1 MSGLNQA
8 VEDYLTTRRALGFK
22 LERHGRL
29 LPHLVGYL
37 ERAGAATVT
46 TELALAWATQSE
58 GHPDESA
65 KRLSVARG
73 FARYLQTLDS
83 NAEVPAADLLARQQR
98 RASPYLYSDADVV
111 ALMAATSTLRFPL
124 RSATYRT
131 LIGLLAVTGMRV
143 GEAIGLVRDDLD
155 WSHRRLI
162 IREGKFGASREL
174 PLHPST
180 IDALEMYAQLRDQC
194 WPQPRSP
201 FFISM
206 AGTRLIHENVHL
218 DLPTPGAPRRP
229 PAPLRFLPASD
240 PRPAPHLRGQHP
252 DRLVPVWRG
261 CRGLDAS
268 VVDLSRTRRSGLD
281 VLVLVRHSRVA
292 VPRRRTPRP
301 IRKAPSMSSLALNS
315 TWTIW
320 TPRSSAP
327 SWTTSRPS
335 GAMLCPPATSAS
347 PPCIPCSALLRSS
360 TPSTLR

>member
-180 IDALEMYAQLRDQC
+180 LDALEMYAQLRDQC

-201 FFISM
+201 FFISL
-206 AGTRLIHENVHL
+206 AGTRLIHENVHW
-218 DLPTPGAPRRP
+218 TFRR
-229 PAPLRFLPASD
+229 
-240 PRPAPHLRGQHP
+240 
-252 DRLVPVWRG
+252 
-261 CRGLDAS
+261 
-268 VVDLSRTRRSGLD
+268 
-281 VLVLVRHSRVA
+281 LVRHVGLQARSASCRPRIHDLRHTFAVNTLIDWYRSGVDVA
-292 VPRRRTPRP
+292 AWMPRLSTYLGHAAPAWTYWYLSATPELL
-301 IRKAPSMSSLALNS
+301 SLAAARLDQS
-315 TWTIW
+315 ERH
-320 TPRSSAP
+320 PV
-327 SWTTSRPS
+327 
-335 GAMLCPPATSAS
+335 
-347 PPCIPCSALLRSS
+347 
-360 TPSTLR
+360 

>member
-206 AGTRLIHENVHL
+206 AGTRLIHENVHW
-218 DLPTPGAPRRP
+218 TFRR
-229 PAPLRFLPASD
+229 
-240 PRPAPHLRGQHP
+240 
-252 DRLVPVWRG
+252 
-261 CRGLDAS
+261 
-268 VVDLSRTRRSGLD
+268 
-281 VLVLVRHSRVA
+281 LVRHVGLQPRSASCRPRIHDLRHTFAVNTLIDWYRSGVDVA
-292 VPRRRTPRP
+292 AWMPRLSTYLGHAAPAWTYWYLSATPELL
-301 IRKAPSMSSLALNS
+301 SLAAARLDQS
-315 TWTIW
+315 ERH
-320 TPRSSAP
+320 PV
-327 SWTTSRPS
+327 
-335 GAMLCPPATSAS
+335 
-347 PPCIPCSALLRSS
+347 
-360 TPSTLR
+360 

>member
-98 RASPYLYSDADVV
+98 RASPYLYSYADVV

-180 IDALEMYAQLRDQC
+180 IDALEMYARLRDQC

-206 AGTRLIHENVHL
+206 AGTRLIHENVHW
-218 DLPTPGAPRRP
+218 TFRR
-229 PAPLRFLPASD
+229 
-240 PRPAPHLRGQHP
+240 
-252 DRLVPVWRG
+252 
-261 CRGLDAS
+261 
-268 VVDLSRTRRSGLD
+268 
-281 VLVLVRHSRVA
+281 LVRHVGLQ
-292 VPRRRTPRP
+292 PRSPSCRPRIHDLRRTFAVNTLIDWYRSGVDVAAWMPRLSTYLGHA
-301 IRKAPSMSSLALNS
+301 APAWTYWYLSATPELLSLAAARLDQS
-315 TWTIW
+315 ERH
-320 TPRSSAP
+320 PV
-327 SWTTSRPS
+327 
-335 GAMLCPPATSAS
+335 
-347 PPCIPCSALLRSS
+347 
-360 TPSTLR
+360 

>member
-98 RASPYLYSDADVV
+98 RASPYLYSYADVV

-194 WPQPRSP
+194 WPQPKSP

-206 AGTRLIHENVHL
+206 AGTRLIHENVHW
-218 DLPTPGAPRRP
+218 TFRR
-229 PAPLRFLPASD
+229 
-240 PRPAPHLRGQHP
+240 
-252 DRLVPVWRG
+252 
-261 CRGLDAS
+261 
-268 VVDLSRTRRSGLD
+268 
-281 VLVLVRHSRVA
+281 LVRHVGLQPRSASCRPRIHDLRHTFAVNTLIDWYRSGVDVA
-292 VPRRRTPRP
+292 AWMPRLSTYLGHAAPAWTYWYLSATPELL
-301 IRKAPSMSSLALNS
+301 SLA
-315 TWTIW
+315 
-320 TPRSSAP
+320 
-327 SWTTSRPS
+327 
-335 GAMLCPPATSAS
+335 ATRLDQSERH
-347 PPCIPCSALLRSS
+347 PV
-360 TPSTLR
+360 

>member
-22 LERHGRL
+22 LERHSRL

-46 TELALAWATQSE
+46 TELALAWAIQSE

-98 RASPYLYSDADVV
+98 RASPYLYSYADVV

-180 IDALEMYAQLRDQC
+180 IDALEMYARLRDQC

-206 AGTRLIHENVHL
+206 AGTRLIHENVHW
-218 DLPTPGAPRRP
+218 TFRR
-229 PAPLRFLPASD
+229 
-240 PRPAPHLRGQHP
+240 
-252 DRLVPVWRG
+252 
-261 CRGLDAS
+261 
-268 VVDLSRTRRSGLD
+268 
-281 VLVLVRHSRVA
+281 LVRHVGLQ
-292 VPRRRTPRP
+292 PRSPSCRPRIHDLRRTFAVNTLIDWYRSGVDVAAWMPRLSTYLGHA
-301 IRKAPSMSSLALNS
+301 APAWTYWYLSATPELLSLAAARLDQS
-315 TWTIW
+315 ERH
-320 TPRSSAP
+320 PV
-327 SWTTSRPS
+327 
-335 GAMLCPPATSAS
+335 
-347 PPCIPCSALLRSS
+347 
-360 TPSTLR
+360 

>member
-22 LERHGRL
+22 LERHSRL

-194 WPQPRSP
+194 WPQPKSP

-206 AGTRLIHENVHL
+206 AGTRLIHENVHW
-218 DLPTPGAPRRP
+218 TFRR
-229 PAPLRFLPASD
+229 
-240 PRPAPHLRGQHP
+240 
-252 DRLVPVWRG
+252 
-261 CRGLDAS
+261 
-268 VVDLSRTRRSGLD
+268 
-281 VLVLVRHSRVA
+281 LVRHVGLEPRSASCRPRIHDLRHTFAVNTLIDWYRSGVDVA
-292 VPRRRTPRP
+292 AWMPRLSTYLGHAAPAWTYWYLSATPELL
-301 IRKAPSMSSLALNS
+301 SLAAARLDQS
-315 TWTIW
+315 ERH
-320 TPRSSAP
+320 PV
-327 SWTTSRPS
+327 
-335 GAMLCPPATSAS
+335 
-347 PPCIPCSALLRSS
+347 
-360 TPSTLR
+360 

>member
-98 RASPYLYSDADVV
+98 RASPYLYSAADVV

-206 AGTRLIHENVHL
+206 AGTRLIHENVHW
-218 DLPTPGAPRRP
+218 TFRR
-229 PAPLRFLPASD
+229 
-240 PRPAPHLRGQHP
+240 
-252 DRLVPVWRG
+252 
-261 CRGLDAS
+261 
-268 VVDLSRTRRSGLD
+268 
-281 VLVLVRHSRVA
+281 LVRHVGLQPRSPSCRPRIHDLRHTFAVNTLIDWYRSGVDVA
-292 VPRRRTPRP
+292 AWMPRLSTYLGHAAPAWTYWYLSATPELL
-301 IRKAPSMSSLALNS
+301 SLAAARLDQS
-315 TWTIW
+315 ERH
-320 TPRSSAP
+320 PV
-327 SWTTSRPS
+327 
-335 GAMLCPPATSAS
+335 
-347 PPCIPCSALLRSS
+347 
-360 TPSTLR
+360 

>member
-46 TELALAWATQSE
+46 TELALAWATQLE

-155 WSHRRLI
+155 CSHRRLI

-206 AGTRLIHENVHL
+206 AGTRLIHENVHW
-218 DLPTPGAPRRP
+218 TFRR
-229 PAPLRFLPASD
+229 
-240 PRPAPHLRGQHP
+240 
-252 DRLVPVWRG
+252 
-261 CRGLDAS
+261 
-268 VVDLSRTRRSGLD
+268 
-281 VLVLVRHSRVA
+281 LVRHVGLQPRSASCRPRIHDLRHTFAVNTLIDWYRSGVDVA
-292 VPRRRTPRP
+292 AWMPRLSTYLGHAAPAWTYWYLSATPELL
-301 IRKAPSMSSLALNS
+301 SLAAARLDQS
-315 TWTIW
+315 ERH
-320 TPRSSAP
+320 PV
-327 SWTTSRPS
+327 
-335 GAMLCPPATSAS
+335 
-347 PPCIPCSALLRSS
+347 
-360 TPSTLR
+360 

>member
-206 AGTRLIHENVHL
+206 AGTRLIHENVHW
-218 DLPTPGAPRRP
+218 TFRR
-229 PAPLRFLPASD
+229 
-240 PRPAPHLRGQHP
+240 
-252 DRLVPVWRG
+252 
-261 CRGLDAS
+261 
-268 VVDLSRTRRSGLD
+268 
-281 VLVLVRHSRVA
+281 LVRHVGLQPRSASCRPRIHDLRHTFAVNTLIDWYRSGVDVA
-292 VPRRRTPRP
+292 AWMPRLSTYLGHAAPAWTYCYLSATPELL
-301 IRKAPSMSSLALNS
+301 SLA
-315 TWTIW
+315 
-320 TPRSSAP
+320 
-327 SWTTSRPS
+327 
-335 GAMLCPPATSAS
+335 ATRLDQSERH
-347 PPCIPCSALLRSS
+347 PV
-360 TPSTLR
+360 

>member
-22 LERHGRL
+22 LERQGRL

-83 NAEVPAADLLARQQR
+83 NAEVPAADLLARQ
-98 RASPYLYSDADVV
+98 P
-111 ALMAATSTLRFPL
+111 
-124 RSATYRT
+124 YRT

-194 WPQPRSP
+194 WPQPKSP

-206 AGTRLIHENVHL
+206 AGTRLIHENVHW
-218 DLPTPGAPRRP
+218 TFRR
-229 PAPLRFLPASD
+229 
-240 PRPAPHLRGQHP
+240 
-252 DRLVPVWRG
+252 
-261 CRGLDAS
+261 
-268 VVDLSRTRRSGLD
+268 
-281 VLVLVRHSRVA
+281 LVRHVGLEPRSASCRPRIHDLRHTFAVNTLIDWYRSGVDVA
-292 VPRRRTPRP
+292 AWMPRLSTYLGHAAPAWTYWYLSATPELL
-301 IRKAPSMSSLALNS
+301 SLAAARLDQS
-315 TWTIW
+315 ERH
-320 TPRSSAP
+320 PV
-327 SWTTSRPS
+327 
-335 GAMLCPPATSAS
+335 
-347 PPCIPCSALLRSS
+347 
-360 TPSTLR
+360 

>member
-180 IDALEMYAQLRDQC
+180 IDALEMYAQLRDQW

-206 AGTRLIHENVHL
+206 AGTRLIHENVHW
-218 DLPTPGAPRRP
+218 TFRR
-229 PAPLRFLPASD
+229 
-240 PRPAPHLRGQHP
+240 
-252 DRLVPVWRG
+252 
-261 CRGLDAS
+261 
-268 VVDLSRTRRSGLD
+268 
-281 VLVLVRHSRVA
+281 LVRHVGLQPRSASCRPRIHDLRHTFAVNTLIDWYRSDVDVA
-292 VPRRRTPRP
+292 AWMPRLSAYLGHAAPAWTYWYLSATPELL
-301 IRKAPSMSSLALNS
+301 SLAAARLDQS
-315 TWTIW
+315 ERH
-320 TPRSSAP
+320 PV
-327 SWTTSRPS
+327 
-335 GAMLCPPATSAS
+335 
-347 PPCIPCSALLRSS
+347 
-360 TPSTLR
+360 

>member
-206 AGTRLIHENVHL
+206 AGTRLIHENVHW
-218 DLPTPGAPRRP
+218 TFRR
-229 PAPLRFLPASD
+229 
-240 PRPAPHLRGQHP
+240 
-252 DRLVPVWRG
+252 
-261 CRGLDAS
+261 
-268 VVDLSRTRRSGLD
+268 
-281 VLVLVRHSRVA
+281 LVRHVGLQPRSASCRPRIHDLRHTFAVNTLIDWYRSGVDVA
-292 VPRRRTPRP
+292 AWMPRLSTYLGHAAPAWTYWYVSATPELL
-301 IRKAPSMSSLALNS
+301 SLAAARLDQS
-315 TWTIW
+315 ERH
-320 TPRSSAP
+320 PV
-327 SWTTSRPS
+327 
-335 GAMLCPPATSAS
+335 
-347 PPCIPCSALLRSS
+347 
-360 TPSTLR
+360 

>member
-206 AGTRLIHENVHL
+206 TGTRLIHENVHW
-218 DLPTPGAPRRP
+218 TFRR
-229 PAPLRFLPASD
+229 
-240 PRPAPHLRGQHP
+240 
-252 DRLVPVWRG
+252 
-261 CRGLDAS
+261 
-268 VVDLSRTRRSGLD
+268 
-281 VLVLVRHSRVA
+281 LVRHVGLQPRSASCRPRIHDLRHTFAVNTLIDWYRSGVDVA
-292 VPRRRTPRP
+292 AWMPRLSTYLGHAAPAWTYWYLSATPELL
-301 IRKAPSMSSLALNS
+301 SLAAARLDQS
-315 TWTIW
+315 ERH
-320 TPRSSAP
+320 PV
-327 SWTTSRPS
+327 
-335 GAMLCPPATSAS
+335 
-347 PPCIPCSALLRSS
+347 
-360 TPSTLR
+360 

>member
-206 AGTRLIHENVHL
+206 AGTRLIHENVHW
-218 DLPTPGAPRRP
+218 TFRR
-229 PAPLRFLPASD
+229 
-240 PRPAPHLRGQHP
+240 
-252 DRLVPVWRG
+252 
-261 CRGLDAS
+261 
-268 VVDLSRTRRSGLD
+268 
-281 VLVLVRHSRVA
+281 LVRHVGLQPRSASCRPRIHDLRHTFAVNTLIDWYRSDVDVA
-292 VPRRRTPRP
+292 AWMPRLSTYLGHAAPAWTYWYLSATPELL
-301 IRKAPSMSSLALNS
+301 SLAAARLDQS
-315 TWTIW
+315 ERH
-320 TPRSSAP
+320 PV
-327 SWTTSRPS
+327 
-335 GAMLCPPATSAS
+335 
-347 PPCIPCSALLRSS
+347 
-360 TPSTLR
+360 

>member
-29 LPHLVGYL
+29 LPYLVGYL

-58 GHPDESA
+58 GHPDEWA

-83 NAEVPAADLLARQQR
+83 NAEVPAADLLARQR
-98 RASPYLYSDADVV
+98 RRVTPYLYSDADVV

-162 IREGKFGASREL
+162 IREGKFGASRAL

-194 WPQPRSP
+194 WPQSRSP

-206 AGTRLIHENVHL
+206 AGTRLIHENVHW
-218 DLPTPGAPRRP
+218 TFRR
-229 PAPLRFLPASD
+229 
-240 PRPAPHLRGQHP
+240 
-252 DRLVPVWRG
+252 
-261 CRGLDAS
+261 
-268 VVDLSRTRRSGLD
+268 
-281 VLVLVRHSRVA
+281 LVRHVGLQPRSASCRPRIHDLRHTFAVNTLIDWYRSGVDVA
-292 VPRRRTPRP
+292 AWMPRLSTYLGHAAPAWTYWYLSATPELL
-301 IRKAPSMSSLALNS
+301 SLAAARLDQS
-315 TWTIW
+315 ERH
-320 TPRSSAP
+320 PV
-327 SWTTSRPS
+327 
-335 GAMLCPPATSAS
+335 
-347 PPCIPCSALLRSS
+347 
-360 TPSTLR
+360 

>member
-155 WSHRRLI
+155 CSHRRLI

-206 AGTRLIHENVHL
+206 AGTRLIHENVHW
-218 DLPTPGAPRRP
+218 TFRR
-229 PAPLRFLPASD
+229 
-240 PRPAPHLRGQHP
+240 
-252 DRLVPVWRG
+252 
-261 CRGLDAS
+261 
-268 VVDLSRTRRSGLD
+268 
-281 VLVLVRHSRVA
+281 LVRHVGLQPRSPSCRPRIHDLRHTFAVNTLIDWYRSGVDVA
-292 VPRRRTPRP
+292 AWMPRLSTYLGHAAPAWTYWYLSATPELL
-301 IRKAPSMSSLALNS
+301 SLAAARLDQS
-315 TWTIW
+315 ERH
-320 TPRSSAP
+320 PV
-327 SWTTSRPS
+327 
-335 GAMLCPPATSAS
+335 
-347 PPCIPCSALLRSS
+347 
-360 TPSTLR
+360 

>member
-37 ERAGAATVT
+37 EHAGAATVT
-46 TELALAWATQSE
+46 TELALAWATQPE

-73 FARYLQTLDS
+73 FARYLQTLDP
-83 NAEVPAADLLARQQR
+83 NAEVPPADLLARQRR

-131 LIGLLAVTGMRV
+131 LIGLLAVSGMRV
-143 GEAIGLVRDDLD
+143 GEAIGLARDDLD

-162 IREGKFGASREL
+162 VREGKFGASREL

-194 WPQPRSP
+194 WPQPKSP

-206 AGTRLIHENVHL
+206 AGTRLIHENVHW
-218 DLPTPGAPRRP
+218 TFRR
-229 PAPLRFLPASD
+229 
-240 PRPAPHLRGQHP
+240 
-252 DRLVPVWRG
+252 
-261 CRGLDAS
+261 
-268 VVDLSRTRRSGLD
+268 
-281 VLVLVRHSRVA
+281 LVRHVGLQPRSASCRPRIHDLRHTFAVNTLIDWYRSGVDVA
-292 VPRRRTPRP
+292 AWMPRLSTYLGHAAPAWTYWYLSATPELL
-301 IRKAPSMSSLALNS
+301 SLAAARLDQS
-315 TWTIW
+315 ERH
-320 TPRSSAP
+320 PV
-327 SWTTSRPS
+327 
-335 GAMLCPPATSAS
+335 
-347 PPCIPCSALLRSS
+347 
-360 TPSTLR
+360 

>member
-22 LERHGRL
+22 LERQGRL

-46 TELALAWATQSE
+46 TELALAWAIQSE

-65 KRLSVARG
+65 KRLSVARS

-162 IREGKFGASREL
+162 VREGKFGASREL

-180 IDALEMYAQLRDQC
+180 IRALEMYAQLRDQC

-206 AGTRLIHENVHL
+206 AGTRLIHENVHW
-218 DLPTPGAPRRP
+218 TFRR
-229 PAPLRFLPASD
+229 
-240 PRPAPHLRGQHP
+240 
-252 DRLVPVWRG
+252 
-261 CRGLDAS
+261 
-268 VVDLSRTRRSGLD
+268 
-281 VLVLVRHSRVA
+281 LVRHVGLQPRSPSCRPRIHDLRHTFAVNTLIDWYRSDVDVA
-292 VPRRRTPRP
+292 AWMPRLSTYLGHAAPAWTYWYLSATPELL
-301 IRKAPSMSSLALNS
+301 SLAAARLDQS
-315 TWTIW
+315 ERH
-320 TPRSSAP
+320 PV
-327 SWTTSRPS
+327 
-335 GAMLCPPATSAS
+335 
-347 PPCIPCSALLRSS
+347 
-360 TPSTLR
+360 

>member
-155 WSHRRLI
+155 CSHRRLI

-206 AGTRLIHENVHL
+206 AGTRLIHENVHW
-218 DLPTPGAPRRP
+218 TFRR
-229 PAPLRFLPASD
+229 
-240 PRPAPHLRGQHP
+240 
-252 DRLVPVWRG
+252 
-261 CRGLDAS
+261 
-268 VVDLSRTRRSGLD
+268 
-281 VLVLVRHSRVA
+281 LVRHVGLQPRSASCRPRIHDLRHTFAVNTLIDWYRSGVDVA
-292 VPRRRTPRP
+292 AWMPRLSTYLGHAAPAWTYWYLSATPELL
-301 IRKAPSMSSLALNS
+301 SLAAARLDQS
-315 TWTIW
+315 ERH
-320 TPRSSAP
+320 PV
-327 SWTTSRPS
+327 
-335 GAMLCPPATSAS
+335 
-347 PPCIPCSALLRSS
+347 
-360 TPSTLR
+360 

>member
-29 LPHLVGYL
+29 LPNLVGYL
-37 ERAGAATVT
+37 EGAGAATVT

-155 WSHRRLI
+155 WSQRRLI

-180 IDALEMYAQLRDQC
+180 IDALEMYAQLRDQY

-206 AGTRLIHENVHL
+206 AGTRLIHENVHW
-218 DLPTPGAPRRP
+218 TFRR
-229 PAPLRFLPASD
+229 
-240 PRPAPHLRGQHP
+240 
-252 DRLVPVWRG
+252 
-261 CRGLDAS
+261 
-268 VVDLSRTRRSGLD
+268 
-281 VLVLVRHSRVA
+281 LVRHVGLQPRSASCRPRIHDLRHTFAVNTLIDWYRSGVDVA
-292 VPRRRTPRP
+292 AWMPRLSTYLGHAAPAWTYWYLSATPELL
-301 IRKAPSMSSLALNS
+301 SLAAVRLD
-315 TWTIW
+315 
-320 TPRSSAP
+320 RSERHP
-327 SWTTSRPS
+327 V
-335 GAMLCPPATSAS
+335 
-347 PPCIPCSALLRSS
+347 
-360 TPSTLR
+360 

>member
-98 RASPYLYSDADVV
+98 RASPYLYSYADVV

-180 IDALEMYAQLRDQC
+180 IDALEMYARLRDQC

-206 AGTRLIHENVHL
+206 AGTRLIHENVHW
-218 DLPTPGAPRRP
+218 TFRR
-229 PAPLRFLPASD
+229 
-240 PRPAPHLRGQHP
+240 
-252 DRLVPVWRG
+252 
-261 CRGLDAS
+261 
-268 VVDLSRTRRSGLD
+268 
-281 VLVLVRHSRVA
+281 LVRHVGLQPRSASCRPRIHDLRHTFAVNTLIDWYRSGVDVA
-292 VPRRRTPRP
+292 AWMPRLSTYLGHAAPAWTYWYLSATPELL
-301 IRKAPSMSSLALNS
+301 SLAAARLDQS
-315 TWTIW
+315 ERH
-320 TPRSSAP
+320 PV
-327 SWTTSRPS
+327 
-335 GAMLCPPATSAS
+335 
-347 PPCIPCSALLRSS
+347 
-360 TPSTLR
+360 

>member
-29 LPHLVGYL
+29 LPRLVGYL
-37 ERAGAATVT
+37 EHAGAATVT
-46 TELALAWATQSE
+46 TELALAWATQPE

-98 RASPYLYSDADVV
+98 RASPYLYSYADVV

-180 IDALEMYAQLRDQC
+180 IDALEMCDQGLQL
-194 WPQPRSP
+194 
-201 FFISM
+201 
-206 AGTRLIHENVHL
+206 V
-218 DLPTPGAPRRP
+218 
-229 PAPLRFLPASD
+229 
-240 PRPAPHLRGQHP
+240 
-252 DRLVPVWRG
+252 DRQLLS
-261 CRGLDAS
+261 RGL
-268 VVDLSRTRRSGLD
+268 LGHFQILTNEL
-281 VLVLVRHSRVA
+281 
-292 VPRRRTPRP
+292 T
-301 IRKAPSMSSLALNS
+301 
-315 TWTIW
+315 
-320 TPRSSAP
+320 
-327 SWTTSRPS
+327 
-335 GAMLCPPATSAS
+335 GAISN
-347 PPCIPCSALLRSS
+347 
-360 TPSTLR
+360 

>member
-98 RASPYLYSDADVV
+98 RSSPYLYSDADVV

-194 WPQPRSP
+194 WPQPKSP

-206 AGTRLIHENVHL
+206 AGTRLIHENVHW
-218 DLPTPGAPRRP
+218 TFRR
-229 PAPLRFLPASD
+229 
-240 PRPAPHLRGQHP
+240 
-252 DRLVPVWRG
+252 
-261 CRGLDAS
+261 
-268 VVDLSRTRRSGLD
+268 
-281 VLVLVRHSRVA
+281 LVRHVGLQPRSASCRPRIHDLRHTFAVNTLIDWYRSGVDVA
-292 VPRRRTPRP
+292 AWMPRLSTYLGHAAPAWTYWYLSATPELL
-301 IRKAPSMSSLALNS
+301 SLAAARLDQS
-315 TWTIW
+315 E
-320 TPRSSAP
+320 RHQ
-327 SWTTSRPS
+327 
-335 GAMLCPPATSAS
+335 L
-347 PPCIPCSALLRSS
+347 
-360 TPSTLR
+360 

>member
-58 GHPDESA
+58 AHPDESA

-206 AGTRLIHENVHL
+206 AGTRLIHENVHW
-218 DLPTPGAPRRP
+218 TFRR
-229 PAPLRFLPASD
+229 
-240 PRPAPHLRGQHP
+240 
-252 DRLVPVWRG
+252 
-261 CRGLDAS
+261 
-268 VVDLSRTRRSGLD
+268 
-281 VLVLVRHSRVA
+281 LVRHVGLQPRSASCRPRIHDLRHTFAVNTLIDWYRSDVDVA
-292 VPRRRTPRP
+292 AWMPRLSTYLGHAAPAWTYWYLSATPELL
-301 IRKAPSMSSLALNS
+301 SLAAARLDQS
-315 TWTIW
+315 ERH
-320 TPRSSAP
+320 PV
-327 SWTTSRPS
+327 
-335 GAMLCPPATSAS
+335 
-347 PPCIPCSALLRSS
+347 
-360 TPSTLR
+360 

>member
-98 RASPYLYSDADVV
+98 RASPYLYSYADVV

-180 IDALEMYAQLRDQC
+180 IDALEMYARLRDQC

-206 AGTRLIHENVHL
+206 AGTRLIHENVHW
-218 DLPTPGAPRRP
+218 TFRR
-229 PAPLRFLPASD
+229 
-240 PRPAPHLRGQHP
+240 
-252 DRLVPVWRG
+252 
-261 CRGLDAS
+261 
-268 VVDLSRTRRSGLD
+268 
-281 VLVLVRHSRVA
+281 LVRHVGLQPRSASCRPRIHDLRHTFA
-292 VPRRRTPRP
+292 VNTLIDWYRSGVDVGAWMPRLSTYLGHAAPAWTYWYLSATPELL
-301 IRKAPSMSSLALNS
+301 SLAAARLDQS
-315 TWTIW
+315 ERH
-320 TPRSSAP
+320 PV
-327 SWTTSRPS
+327 
-335 GAMLCPPATSAS
+335 
-347 PPCIPCSALLRSS
+347 
-360 TPSTLR
+360 

>member
-194 WPQPRSP
+194 WHSRDRPSSSP
-201 FFISM
+201 W
-206 AGTRLIHENVHL
+206 
-218 DLPTPGAPRRP
+218 
-229 PAPLRFLPASD
+229 
-240 PRPAPHLRGQHP
+240 
-252 DRLVPVWRG
+252 LVPG
-261 CRGLDAS
+261 
-268 VVDLSRTRRSGLD
+268 
-281 VLVLVRHSRVA
+281 
-292 VPRRRTPRP
+292 
-301 IRKAPSMSSLALNS
+301 
-315 TWTIW
+315 
-320 TPRSSAP
+320 
-327 SWTTSRPS
+327 
-335 GAMLCPPATSAS
+335 
-347 PPCIPCSALLRSS
+347 SS
-360 TPSTLR
+360 TRTSIGPFDAWCAT

>member
-46 TELALAWATQSE
+46 TELALAWATQLE

-155 WSHRRLI
+155 CSHRRLI

-206 AGTRLIHENVHL
+206 AGTRLIHENVHW
-218 DLPTPGAPRRP
+218 TFRR
-229 PAPLRFLPASD
+229 
-240 PRPAPHLRGQHP
+240 
-252 DRLVPVWRG
+252 
-261 CRGLDAS
+261 
-268 VVDLSRTRRSGLD
+268 
-281 VLVLVRHSRVA
+281 LVRHVGLQPRSPSCRPRIHDLRHTFAVNTLIDWYRSGVDVA
-292 VPRRRTPRP
+292 AWMPRLSTYLGHAAPAWTYWYLSATPELL
-301 IRKAPSMSSLALNS
+301 SLAAARLDQS
-315 TWTIW
+315 ERH
-320 TPRSSAP
+320 PV
-327 SWTTSRPS
+327 
-335 GAMLCPPATSAS
+335 
-347 PPCIPCSALLRSS
+347 
-360 TPSTLR
+360 

>member
-98 RASPYLYSDADVV
+98 RSSPYLYSDADVV

-206 AGTRLIHENVHL
+206 AGTRLIHENVHW
-218 DLPTPGAPRRP
+218 TFRR
-229 PAPLRFLPASD
+229 
-240 PRPAPHLRGQHP
+240 
-252 DRLVPVWRG
+252 
-261 CRGLDAS
+261 
-268 VVDLSRTRRSGLD
+268 
-281 VLVLVRHSRVA
+281 LVRHVGLQPRSASCRPRIHDLRHTFAVNTLIDWYRSGVDVA
-292 VPRRRTPRP
+292 AWMPRLSTYLGHAAPAWTYWYLSATPELL
-301 IRKAPSMSSLALNS
+301 SLAAARLDQS
-315 TWTIW
+315 ERH
-320 TPRSSAP
+320 PV
-327 SWTTSRPS
+327 
-335 GAMLCPPATSAS
+335 
-347 PPCIPCSALLRSS
+347 
-360 TPSTLR
+360 